1 MREFKRTDRVADQLQ
16 QELAVLIQREIKD
29 PRLGMVTVSSVKV
42 SRDLGY
48 ADVFVTLL
56 GENDAER
63 VRENLGV
70 LKRAAGFLRSQIA
83 RRIKLRHVP
92 ELRFHYD
99 ESVLRGHHLSALID
113 EAVASDKRHDEPADD
128 AASENDAPSDDD
140 APQRGDGAPLR
151 GDGEPQRGDGEP
163 R

>member
-16 QELAVLIQREIKD
+16 KELAVLIQREVKD
-29 PRLGMVTVSSVKV
+29 PRLGMVTVSGVKV

-48 ADVFVTLL
+48 ADVYITLL
-56 GENDAER
+56 GENDAETIK
-63 VRENLGV
+63 ENLV
-70 LKRAAGFLRSQIA
+70 ILRRAAGFLRGQIG

-99 ESVLRGHHLSALID
+99 ESVVRGQRLSSLID
-113 EAVASDKRHDEPADD
+113 EAVASDRGRQE
-128 AASENDAPSDDD
+128 SDD
-140 APQRGDGAPLR
+140 
-151 GDGEPQRGDGEP
+151 EEP

>member
-113 EAVASDKRHDEPADD
+113 EAVASDKRQDAADD
-128 AASENDAPSDDD
+128 ASSEDDASQRDDD
-140 APQRGDGAPLR
+140 ASQR

>member
-29 PRLGMVTVSSVKV
+29 PRLGMITVSSAKV

-48 ADVFVTLL
+48 ADIYVTLL
-56 GENDAER
+56 GENDPAR
-63 VRENLGV
+63 IKENLSV
-70 LKRAAGFLRSQIA
+70 LKRASGFLRSQIA

-99 ESVLRGHHLSALID
+99 ESVVRGHHLSALID
-113 EAVASDKRHDEPADD
+113 EAVASDHRDD
-128 AASENDAPSDDD
+128 ASDAGESGDETTGASPK
-140 APQRGDGAPLR
+140 GDEESR
-151 GDGEPQRGDGEP
+151 
-163 R
+163 

>member
-16 QELAVLIQREIKD
+16 QELAVLIQREVKD
-29 PRLGMVTVSSVKV
+29 PRLGMITVSGVTV

-48 ADVFVTLL
+48 ADVYVTLL

-63 VRENLGV
+63 IKDNLKV

-99 ESVLRGHHLSALID
+99 ESVVRGHKLSSLID
-113 EAVASDKRHDEPADD
+113 EAVASDRTHHADEP
-128 AASENDAPSDDD
+128 EG
-140 APQRGDGAPLR
+140 GDEGSR
-151 GDGEPQRGDGEP
+151 
-163 R
+163 